1 MSKILLVED
10 ELDLLELT
18 SIALSAR
25 GYRVHKCNSGDEAL
39 GILRVFKFDLI
50 ILDWMMP
57 EITGL
62 EVLKQ
67 YREMGGNLPV
77 LMLTAKASADD
88 KELGLDSG
96 ADDYLTK
103 PFEIKELSARVRALL
118 RRPANV
124 SNTVLESGNIRIDPA
139 SCRVEKSGT
148 EIHLRPKVY
157 DLLTFFMRHPDQ
169 VFTAEALM
177 ERVWMDDS
185 TASPDTV
192 RTHIK
197 LARQSVHE
205 NGVPD
210 LIETIR
216 GKGYILRS
224 GKSSSQVLKP
234 DVELKSP

>member
-18 SIALSAR
+18 AIALSAR
-25 GYRVHKCNSGDEAL
+25 GYSVQKCSSGDEAL
-39 GILRVFKFDLI
+39 GMLRVYKFDLV

-57 EITGL
+57 DITGIEL
-62 EVLKQ
+62 LKY
-67 YREMGGNLPV
+67 YRDMGGNLPV
-77 LMLTAKASADD
+77 LMLTAKASAED

-103 PFEIKELSARVRALL
+103 PFEIKELAARVRALL
-118 RRPANV
+118 RRPSSV
-124 SNTVLESGNIRIDPA
+124 SSTLLEFGNIRIDPA
-139 SCRVEKSGT
+139 SCRVEKAGV

-157 DLLTFFMRHPDQ
+157 DLLIFFMRHPDQ
-169 VFTAEALM
+169 VFTAEALI

-197 LARQSVHE
+197 LVRQSVHMD
-205 NGVPD
+205 GAPQ

-216 GKGYILRS
+216 GKGYILKS
-224 GKSSSQVLKP
+224 GKSIA
-234 DVELKSP
+234 

>member
-10 ELDLLELT
+10 ELDLLELV
-18 SIALSAR
+18 SMALSAR
-25 GYRVHKCNSGDEAL
+25 GFSVQKCSSGDEAL
-39 GILRVFKFDLI
+39 GMLRVYKFDLI

-57 EITGL
+57 DITGI

-67 YREMGGNLPV
+67 YREMGGKLPV

-88 KELGLDSG
+88 KEFGLDSG

-103 PFEIKELSARVRALL
+103 PFDIKELGARVRALL
-118 RRPANV
+118 RRPSDV
-124 SNTVLESGNIRIDPA
+124 TSTLLESGNIRIDPA
-139 SCRVEKSGT
+139 SCRVEKSGK

-157 DLLTFFMRHPDQ
+157 DLLVFFMRHPDQ
-169 VFTAEALM
+169 VFTTEALM
-177 ERVWMDDS
+177 DRVWMDDS

-197 LARQSVHE
+197 LLRQSLRTD
-205 NGVPD
+205 GVPD

-224 GKSSSQVLKP
+224 KQSL
-234 DVELKSP
+234 D

>member
-18 SIALSAR
+18 SIALSSR
-25 GYRVHKCNSGDEAL
+25 GYSVQKCSSGDEAL
-39 GILRVFKFDLI
+39 GMLRVYKFDLV

-57 EITGL
+57 DITGI

-88 KELGLDSG
+88 KEFGLDSG

-103 PFEIKELSARVRALL
+103 PFEIKELCARVRALL

-124 SNTVLESGNIRIDPA
+124 SSPVLEAGNIRVDPA
-139 SCRVEKSGT
+139 ACRVEKAGI
-148 EIHLRPKVY
+148 EVHLRPKVY
-157 DLLTFFMRHPDQ
+157 DLLLFFMRHPDQ

-197 LARQSVHE
+197 LLRQSISTKGSEDV
-205 NGVPD
+205 
-210 LIETIR
+210 IETIR

-224 GKSSSQVLKP
+224 KRDDAQTVSSSISQ
-234 DVELKSP
+234 DN

>member
-1 MSKILLVED
+1 MAKILLVED

-18 SIALSAR
+18 SIALNAR
-25 GYRVHKCNSGDEAL
+25 GYQVQKCSSGDEAL
-39 GILRVFKFDLI
+39 GMLRVYKFDLV

-57 EITGL
+57 DITGL

-77 LMLTAKASADD
+77 LMLTAKASAED
-88 KELGLDSG
+88 KEMGLDSG

-103 PFEIKELSARVRALL
+103 PFEIKELAARVRALL

-124 SNTVLESGNIRIDPA
+124 SSTLLEYGNIRIDPA
-139 SCRVEKSGT
+139 SCRVEKCGT

-157 DLLTFFMRHPDQ
+157 DLLIFFMRHPDQ

-197 LARQSVHE
+197 LMRQSIHVD
-205 NGVPD
+205 GAPD
-210 LIETIR
+210 FIETIR
-216 GKGYILRS
+216 GKGYVLRS
-224 GKSSSQVLKP
+224 DRPSPSS
-234 DVELKSP
+234 ELDSGV

>member
-25 GYRVHKCNSGDEAL
+25 GYSVQKCSSGDEAL
-39 GILRVFKFDLI
+39 GMLRVYKFDLV

-57 EITGL
+57 DITGI

-77 LMLTAKASADD
+77 LMPTAKASADD
-88 KELGLDSG
+88 KEFGLDSG

-124 SNTVLESGNIRIDPA
+124 SSTLLEVGDIRIDPA
-139 SCRVEKSGT
+139 SCRVEKAGS

-157 DLLTFFMRHPDQ
+157 DLLLFFMRHPDQ

-197 LARQSVHE
+197 LLRRSVHID
-205 NGVPD
+205 GATD

-216 GKGYILRS
+216 GKGYVLRS
-224 GKSSSQVLKP
+224 SRS
-234 DVELKSP
+234 